1 MKLRLLT
8 ILICYVAQLNGQDTL
23 MLPPIDS
30 TQVYGGEKADT
41 LSSMME
47 DSVLTYSEYLYWV
60 ENYHPISLVSGYEVD
75 LAERNVR
82 VSRGGFDP
90 MLYGNFKE
98 KVFKD
103 TDYYERLNAGI
114 EIPTWMGLS
123 VVGGFEENSG
133 VFLNPEGTVPDRGLF
148 NAGIKAN
155 LGAGL
160 IMDDRRAALRQA
172 QIGLDM
178 GINQRQILLNDLYL
192 EATRAYFNWAFA
204 NQLLQVAEEALD
216 VASVRYQAV
225 IESYKFGD
233 RPAID
238 TVEAYTQVLNRIY
251 RLREAQNEWIESVNL
266 AATYLWGEDLSVIN
280 IPPGIVPE
288 LETKSLSL
296 ITGDIPLNIPS
307 SHPELMMVRNK
318 RSFLDIDRRLFSQK
332 LLPKVEV
339 NYNVL
344 AENISPAGF
353 DEYFDGAQFFENNYT
368 FGAKVSFPL
377 FIREARGKLGAT
389 KIKLDMNQ
397 AEFDNKRAL
406 LEAKLNAG
414 LVKLSNIRDQVN
426 IYEQNVEYLDI
437 LLEGERALFN
447 IGESSLF
454 LVNSRETKLIEGYQI
469 YYSLIAKE
477 KISTAIVR
485 NTAGLGF

>member
-1 MKLRLLT
+1 MKLRLLI
-8 ILICYVAQLNGQDTL
+8 ILLGLVNHIQSQDTL
-23 MLPPIDS
+23 MPRRTDS
-30 TQVYGGEKADT
+30 LQIYAGEKADT
-41 LSSMME
+41 LELMME

-60 ENYHPISLVSGYEVD
+60 ENYHPLSLLSDYEVD
-75 LAERNVR
+75 LAERKVR

-90 MLYGNFKE
+90 MLYGNYKE

-114 EIPTWMGLS
+114 EIPTWMGIS
-123 VVGGFEENSG
+123 AMAGFEENSG
-133 VFLNPEGTVPDRGLF
+133 AFLNPEATVPERGLF
-148 NAGIKAN
+148 HAGIKAN
-155 LGAGL
+155 LGDGL
-160 IMDDRRAALRQA
+160 LMDDRRAALRQA
-172 QIGLDM
+172 QVGLEM
-178 GINQRQILLNDLYL
+178 GRNQRKILLNDLYL

-204 NQLLQVAEEALD
+204 DQLLQVAEEALD
-216 VASVRYQAV
+216 VASIRYEAV

-251 RLREAQNEWIESVNL
+251 RLREAQNEWIEAVNL
-266 AATYLWGEDLSVIN
+266 AAAYLWAEDLSAIN
-280 IPPGIVPE
+280 IPPGINPE
-288 LETKSLSL
+288 LEREPLSL
-296 ITGDIPLNIPS
+296 ITNDIPLNIPS
-307 SHPELMMVRNK
+307 THPELMMVRNK
-318 RSFLDIDRRLFSQK
+318 RSLLDIDRRLFSQK
-332 LLPKVEV
+332 LLPKLELK
-339 NYNVL
+339 YNVL

-353 DEYFDGAQFFENNYT
+353 DEYFDGAQFLGNNYT

-389 KIKLDMNQ
+389 QIKLDMNQ
-397 AEFDNKRAL
+397 AEFENKMAL

-426 IYEQNVEYLDI
+426 IYEQNVEYLNI
-437 LLEGERALFN
+437 LLEGERQLFE

-477 KISTAIVR
+477 KINTAIVR

>member
-1 MKLRLLT
+1 MKLRLLL
-8 ILICYVAQLNGQDTL
+8 ILLGLTNYIQGQDSL
-23 MLPPIDS
+23 MISRTDTIQLYD
-30 TQVYGGEKADT
+30 GERADT
-41 LSSMME
+41 LDMMLE
-47 DSVLTYSEYLYWV
+47 DSVLTYSEYLFWV
-60 ENYHPISLVSGYEVD
+60 ENYHPISLLSNYEVE
-75 LAERNVR
+75 LAEERIR

-90 MLYGNFKE
+90 MLFGNFKE
-98 KVFKD
+98 KDFKN

-123 VVGGFEENSG
+123 AVAGFEENSG

-160 IMDDRRAALRQA
+160 LMDDRRAALRQA
-172 QIGLDM
+172 QVGLDM
-178 GINQRQILLNDLYL
+178 GRNQRQLLLNDLYL

-204 NQLLQVAEEALD
+204 DQLLQVAEEALD
-216 VASVRYQAV
+216 VANFRYDFV
-225 IESYKFGD
+225 VESFRLGD
-233 RPAID
+233 LPAID

-251 RLREAQNEWIESVNL
+251 RLREAQNDWVEAINL
-266 AATYLWGEDLSVIN
+266 AAAYLWGEDLSVIN
-280 IPPGIVPE
+280 IPPGIYPE
-288 LETKSLSL
+288 LEREPLSL
-296 ITGDIPLNIPS
+296 ITDDLPLDIPS
-307 SHPELMMVRNK
+307 SHPELLLVRNK
-318 RSFLDIDRRLFSQK
+318 RSILDIDRRLFSQK

-339 NYNVL
+339 SYNVL
-344 AENISPAGF
+344 AENISPADF
-353 DEYFDGAQFFENNYT
+353 DEYFDGAQFFGNNYT
-368 FGAKVSFPL
+368 FGAKVAFPL

-389 KIKLDMNQ
+389 QVKLDINQ
-397 AEFDNKRAL
+397 AEFENKLAL

-426 IYEQNVEYLDI
+426 IYEQNVEYLNI
-437 LLEGERALFN
+437 LLEGERELFN

-477 KISTAIVR
+477 KITTAEVR

>member
-1 MKLRLLT
+1 MS
-8 ILICYVAQLNGQDTL
+8 QDTL
-23 MLPPIDS
+23 RYSLADS
-30 TQVYGGEKADT
+30 TQVYSGERADT

-60 ENYHPISLVSGYEVD
+60 ENYHPVSLLSGYEVD
-75 LAERNVR
+75 LAERNIR

-90 MLYGNFKE
+90 MLYGNYKEKAFKE
-98 KVFKD
+98 

-133 VFLNPEGTVPDRGLF
+133 AFLNPEGTVPDRGLF

-155 LGAGL
+155 LGEGL
-160 IMDDRRAALRQA
+160 LMDDRRAALRQA
-172 QIGLDM
+172 QVGLDM
-178 GINQRQILLNDLYL
+178 GINQRQILLNNLYL
-192 EATRAYFNWAFA
+192 EATKAYFNWSFA
-204 NQLLQVAEEALD
+204 DQLLQVAEEALE
-216 VASVRYQAV
+216 VANIRYEAV

-266 AATYLWGEDLSVIN
+266 AATYLWAEDLSIIN

-288 LETKSLSL
+288 LERERESVSL
-296 ITGDIPLNIPS
+296 IMGDIPMNIPFD
-307 SHPELMMVRNK
+307 HPELMIVRNK
-318 RSFLDIDRRLFSQK
+318 RSILDIDRRLFGQK
-332 LLPKVEV
+332 LLPKVEL

-344 AENISPAGF
+344 AENISPADVG
-353 DEYFDGAQFFENNYT
+353 EYFDGAQFFGNNYT

-389 KIKLDMNQ
+389 QIKLDMNQ
-397 AEFDNKRAL
+397 AEYENKLAL

-426 IYEQNVEYLDI
+426 IYEQNVEYLNI
-437 LLEGERALFN
+437 LLEGERSLFN

-454 LVNSRETKLIEGYQI
+454 LVNSRETKLIEAYQI

-477 KISTAIVR
+477 KINTAVVR